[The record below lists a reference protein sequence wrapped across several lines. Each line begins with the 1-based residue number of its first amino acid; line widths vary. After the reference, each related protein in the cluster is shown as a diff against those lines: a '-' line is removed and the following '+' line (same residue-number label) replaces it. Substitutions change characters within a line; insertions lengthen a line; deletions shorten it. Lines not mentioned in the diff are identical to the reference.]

1 MSQIPQRHFPK
12 DTLSQQ
18 GETQD

>member
-12 DTLSQQ
+12 SRLSQ
-18 GETQD
+18 